1 MTDGFDELGLPPI
14 GHNMPPATEPSPE
27 ATAALARS
35 DQLIATVNKWLAER
49 PQIADSEQAGAAQL
63 LIDQLRVAA
72 LDLDTTA
79 KADRKPY
86 EDAIFLIRSRFAPH
100 VERVDIGLRA
110 MLGKMADWLQRERHR
125 LADER
130 AAKAKAAA
138 DAIEKAEQ
146 LRREAAQDGAT
157 VEQQQQAD
165 QAQRAAKASV
175 KQANAVPDRPQV
187 KGDYAKRAMSLR
199 SNWKARVT
207 DPAVALRHYAKHPA
221 IREAA
226 LKAIVKVASDE
237 ARAVKGIGR
246 PPPGCEF
253 YNDETPT

>member
-14 GHNMPPATEPSPE
+14 GHNMPPAEASPE
-27 ATAALARS
+27 AIAALARS
-35 DQLIATVNKWLAER
+35 DQLTATVNRWLAER
-49 PQIADSEQAGAAQL
+49 PQIADSEQAAAAQL
-63 LIDQLRVAA
+63 LIDQLRVTA

-86 EDAIFLIRSRFAPH
+86 EAAIFLIRARFTPH

-110 MLGKMADWLQRERHR
+110 MLSKMSDWLQRERHR

-138 DAIEKAEQ
+138 DAIAHAER
-146 LRREAAQDGAT
+146 LRREADQTGAT

-165 QAQRAAKASV
+165 QAMRSANASV

-207 DPAVALRHYAKHPA
+207 DPQLALKHYAKHPA

-226 LKAIVKVASDE
+226 LKAIAKVASDH
-237 ARAVKGIGR
+237 AKSVKGTGT